1 MFEGFSAETVD
12 VGGSSLFVR
21 RAGEGPPV
29 VLLHGYPQHHV
40 CWHRV
45 APALV
50 AEGFSVICPDL
61 RGYGRSA
68 KPVGGD
74 YAKRAMAVDVVD
86 LLDHLGHERAA
97 VVGHDRGAR
106 VAYRTALDHPERV
119 SRLAVLDIMPT
130 VEQWERMTGTQT
142 VGSWHWPFLAQPSP
156 IPETLIA
163 ADPGWFCR
171 LLIERWAG
179 DAAAIDAE
187 AMAAYVDAFR
197 DPATVAATCDDYRAG
212 ATVDVDVDRADREV
226 GRRITCPTLALWGDR
241 GAKGNAA
248 MEAVW
253 RAWADHLTVASLPCG
268 HFLAE
273 EAPEATAAALTAFL
287 RAGAHE
293 DGEGQ
298 PGPLS

>member
-12 VGGSSLFVR
+12 VGGISLFVR

-50 AEGFSVICPDL
+50 TAGFSVICPDL
-61 RGYGRSA
+61 RGYGRSTTLA
-68 KPVGGD
+68 G
-74 YAKRAMAVDVVD
+74 AEHHTKRVMATDVVA
-86 LLDHLGHERAA
+86 LLDHLGLPEAA

-106 VAYRTALDHPERV
+106 VAYRTALDHPDRV

-130 VEQWERMTGTQT
+130 IEQWERLTGTQAL
-142 VGSWHWPFLAQPSP
+142 GSWHWPFLAQPSP

-179 DAAAIDAE
+179 DAAAIDPE
-187 AMAAYVDAFR
+187 AMGAYVAAFG

-212 ATVDVDVDRADREV
+212 ATADVEADRADRDA
-226 GRRITCPTLALWGDR
+226 GHRITCPTLALWGNR
-241 GAKGNAA
+241 GATGNAA

-253 RAWADHLTVASLPCG
+253 RAWADDVEVGALDCG

-273 EAPEATAAALTAFL
+273 EAPEATAAALTTFL
-287 RAGAHE
+287 FRSG
-293 DGEGQ
+293 GEGR
-298 PGPLS
+298 S